1 MSSALRLTVP
11 SDIAEELI
19 SEGDAVPSVMTRSV
33 GDVVQLVVSAV
44 EFGDSAITV
53 AMAAVALPGLIRKVV
68 DRSRRRGGDGVPKV
82 ILRVG
87 DREVTLEL
95 HPDVPIDELG
105 AQLAESV
112 HSLSPS
118 STSG

>member
-1 MSSALRLTVP
+1 MGNALRLTVP

-33 GDVVQLVVSAV
+33 GDVVQLVISAV

-53 AMAAVALPGLIRKVV
+53 AMAAVALPRLTRKVV
-68 DRSRRRGGDGVPKV
+68 ERARQRGAESVPKV

-87 DREVTLEL
+87 DKEVALEL
-95 HPDVPIDELG
+95 HPDAPVDELG
-105 AQLAESV
+105 ALLAESV
-112 HSLSPS
+112 RDLSPS
-118 STSG
+118 SSSG